1 MASPR
6 RRAVTS
12 PALAAFGR
20 QFRRYRERAGLSQAR
35 VGQRTGKT
43 ASFVSQVESGKK
55 RCKRQF
61 VEIMDPEL
69 KAGGVLL
76 NLYDDLARDDGR
88 LGVPTWF
95 DWPEV
100 EAEAN
105 VLTWWEH
112 TIIPGLLQKERYARA
127 FLGTDEKV
135 AARMARQEILT
146 RDVPAPTTLLAFVSE
161 NALSTLTG
169 SPEIMR
175 EQLEH
180 LIVMSELP
188 NVTIQVVM
196 HDDGVPAATG
206 GAFILATMNDRS
218 EVAYLET
225 TVRGITTEDENDL
238 TGLAQALR
246 TLGSKA
252 LPANMT
258 REMIRKVIETKWT

>member
-6 RRAVTS
+6 RRAITS

-20 QFRRYRERAGLSQAR
+20 QFRRYREHAGLSQAR

-55 RCKRQF
+55 RCKREF
-61 VEIMDPEL
+61 VEIMDPEV

-76 NLYDDLARDDGR
+76 ALYDDLNSDGH
-88 LGVPTWF
+88 LGFPSWF

-100 EAEAN
+100 EVEAD

-112 TIIPGLLQKERYARA
+112 TVIPGLLQKESYARA
-127 FLGTDEKV
+127 FLGSDEAV

-146 RDVPAPTTLLAFVSE
+146 REVPAPTTLVAFISE
-161 NALSTLTG
+161 HALTNLVG
-169 SPEIMR
+169 SREIMR

-188 NVTIQVVM
+188 NVTVQIVVNE
-196 HDDGVPAATG
+196 DGVPAGTG
-206 GAFILATMNDRS
+206 GAFIVATMKDRS
-218 EVAYLET
+218 QVAYLET
-225 TVRGITTEDENDL
+225 TVRGITTDDENDL
-238 TGLAQALR
+238 SGLARTLR

-252 LPANMT
+252 LPANMS
-258 REMIRKVIETKWT
+258 REFIRKVIEAKWT

>member
-35 VGQRTGKT
+35 VAQRTGKT

-55 RCKRQF
+55 RCKREF

-76 NLYDDLARDDGR
+76 TLHDDLTNDGR
-88 LGVPTWF
+88 LGFPTWF

-100 EAEAN
+100 EAEAE

-112 TIIPGLLQKERYARA
+112 TVIPGLLQKESYARA
-127 FLGTDEKV
+127 FLGSDEAI

-146 RDVPAPTTLLAFVSE
+146 REVPAATTLIAFLSE
-161 NALSTLTG
+161 SALTNLIG
-169 SPEIMR
+169 SRETMR

-180 LIVMSELP
+180 LIAMSELP
-188 NVTIQVVM
+188 NVTIQVVVN
-196 HDDGVPAATG
+196 DDGVPAGTG
-206 GAFILATMNDRS
+206 GAFILATMKDRS

-225 TVRGITTEDENDL
+225 TVRGITTDDDDDL
-238 TGLAQALR
+238 IGLARTLR
-246 TLGSKA
+246 TLTSKA
-252 LPANMT
+252 LPASMS
-258 REMIRKVIETKWT
+258 RELIRKVIETKWT